1 MRKVLA
7 IVGVVV
13 ALLFIALLVIPAFV
27 NVNQYHDRI
36 QAELQSRLGR
46 QVTLGKMRLRLL
58 PPKFRV
64 ENVVV
69 ADDPAFSTARP
80 FARAAQLD
88 VAVKLLPL
96 LRKDVEISSLTLN
109 RPTIELIKNARG
121 AWNFSSIGKAPAP
134 VTAAPQQRPA
144 QPQQAPPPANAGQ
157 QNFALDKLVINDGLV
172 ALTDVQ
178 KRQTRS
184 VYDHI
189 DLTLKDFAPDK
200 PFSLDA
206 AVHLPGAGKQ
216 TLTLVGDGGPIN
228 SGAPALTPFRGTLK
242 MNEVSLAAAQRFL
255 SSPALQGTDAVITGR
270 MDLNNQAG
278 KVASIG
284 SVKLTQVRLKG
295 SEVGYP
301 IEADYD
307 LNDDLNRDL
316 IQIARGS
323 LKLGGTPL
331 SVTGS
336 LNAALTPA
344 QADLRIK
351 ASNVSLA
358 EASRLAAAMGTG
370 LTPGTTV
377 NGNLTADVHVQGA
390 VSQPAMSGTISAKN
404 LAVTGK
410 DLPQAVNIPA
420 IDLALSPTQIQSND
434 FTAKTGGTNLAIRFA
449 FAGYTT
455 ASPNINATVRTANA
469 SIAEILNMA
478 KAYSPAAAD
487 MNGSGS
493 INLDLRAQ
501 GPAKNASQLAL
512 NGTGQIRNAAL
523 KTATMTQPLFVP
535 EANLAFTQNS
545 VNIQN
550 LAAHLG
556 QTHASGTMSV
566 SNFAAPRLQFDL
578 SADKINV
585 AELQQITSG
594 PGSPAAKQKQAQ
606 SFSLVPAAQAAAP
619 PQPGLLQKATGGG
632 TLSVGTVVNDQLVLN
647 NVRSNV
653 ALDHGVMR
661 LAPLTA
667 ELYGGQENGTI
678 VVDTR
683 RTPLGVAVT
692 SNLQR
697 VDANKLLSAVSP
709 LKQTLFGVLAANS
722 NISFNAA
729 NSNDI
734 ARTLNGKLSLNLANG
749 RLAGIDLLHEIASVG
764 KFLGGAAGAP
774 KGFTEIAGLTGDF
787 NVVNGLA
794 QTNNLKATLGTGS
807 LAGDGGVNLAA
818 QTLNMRLT
826 AVLSKS
832 FSRQVGGSSIGG
844 FMNTALQNSQGE
856 LVVPLIVTGSFQHPS
871 FTPDLQKIAQM
882 RLKNALPTAGNP
894 AGAAAGIL
902 GGLLGQRNKA
912 QQQPA
917 AGQPQS
923 PQQQQQ
929 QNPNDAVQGLLN
941 QVLGGKKKP
950 QQQQPPR

>member
-1 MRKVLA
+1 MRKLFA
-7 IVGVVV
+7 ILGGLI
-13 ALLFIALLVIPAFV
+13 ALIVIALLVLPAFV

-46 QVTLGKMRLRLL
+46 RVALGTMRLSLL

-64 ENVVV
+64 ANVQV

-80 FARAAQLD
+80 FAQAAELD

-96 LRKDVEISSLTLN
+96 LRKDLEISSLTLE

-121 AWNFSSIGKAPAP
+121 AWNFSTIGQPAPAG
-134 VTAAPQQRPA
+134 AQRAPSPA
-144 QPQQAPPPANAGQ
+144 QPPSNQ
-157 QNFALDKLVINDGLV
+157 QNFALDKLVIRDGQV
-172 ALTDVQ
+172 ALTDLQ
-178 KRQTRS
+178 KRQARA

-189 DLTLKDFAPDK
+189 DLALKNFAPNK

-216 TLTLVGDGGPIN
+216 TLNIAGDGGPLN
-228 SGAPALTPFRGTLK
+228 STSPALTPFKGTIT
-242 MNEVSLAAAQRFL
+242 MNEVSLLAAQRFL
-255 SSPALQGTDAVITGR
+255 SSPALQGTDAVISGR
-270 MDLNNQAG
+270 MEVNNQAG
-278 KVASIG
+278 KVASNG
-284 SVKLTQVRLKG
+284 SLKLTNVRLKG
-295 SEVGYP
+295 TEIGYP

-307 LNDDLNRDL
+307 LNDDLTRDF

-323 LKLGGTPL
+323 LKLGAAPL
-331 SVTGS
+331 SITGS

-344 QADLRIK
+344 QANLQVK
-351 ASNVSLA
+351 ASNVSLS
-358 EASRLAAAMGTG
+358 EAARLASAMGMG

-377 NGNLTADVHVQGA
+377 NGQLTADVHVQGA
-390 VSQPAMSGTISAKN
+390 ISQPAMNGTISARN
-404 LAVTGK
+404 LALTGK
-410 DLPQAVNIPA
+410 ELPQAVSVPA
-420 IDLALSPTQIQSND
+420 IDLTLSPTQIQSND
-434 FTAKTGGTNLAIRFA
+434 FTAKTGGTTLNLRFA
-449 FAGYTT
+449 LAGYTS
-455 ASPNINATVRTANA
+455 ASPNLNATVRTTNA
-469 SIAEILNMA
+469 SVAELLTMA

-493 INLDLRAQ
+493 LNLDLRAQ
-501 GPAKNASQLAL
+501 GPIKNASLLAL
-512 NGTGQIRNAAL
+512 SGTGQLHNAAL
-523 KTATMTQPLFVP
+523 QPATLTQPLFVP
-535 EANLAFTQNS
+535 GANLSFTQNS

-556 QTHASGTMSV
+556 QTHVSGALSV
-566 SNFAAPRLQFDL
+566 SNFAAPHLQFNL
-578 SADKINV
+578 NADKINV

-594 PGSPAAKQKQAQ
+594 QGAPARKQAR
-606 SFSLVPAAQAAAP
+606 SFALVPSAEAAAAP
-619 PQPGLLQKATGGG
+619 QPGPLQKATGGG
-632 TLSVGTVVNDQLVLN
+632 TLSAGTIVNDQLVLN
-647 NVRSNV
+647 NAHANV
-653 ALDHGVMR
+653 TLDRGVIR

-683 RTPLGVAVT
+683 RTPLGVMVT
-692 SNLQR
+692 SSLQR

-709 LKQTLFGVLAANS
+709 LKQTLFGLLAANS

-734 ARTLNGKLSLNLANG
+734 ARTLNGKLALNLVNG

-764 KFLGGAAGAP
+764 KFLSGASGAT

-807 LAGDGGVNLAA
+807 LAGDGAINLAE

-832 FSRQVGGSSIGG
+832 FSRQVGGSSVGG
-844 FMNTALQNSQGE
+844 FMNTALQNNQGE

-871 FTPDLQKIAQM
+871 FAPDLQKIAQM
-882 RLKNALPTAGNP
+882 KLQNALPTAGNP

-902 GGLLGQRNKA
+902 GGLLGQRNKT
-912 QQQPA
+912 QQPPA
-917 AGQPQS
+917 AGQPQQ
-923 PQQQQQ
+923 PPAQQQ
-929 QNPNDAVQGLLN
+929 QNPADAVQGLLN

-950 QQQQPPR
+950 PPSPPQP

>member
-1 MRKVLA
+1 MRKLFVILGVL
-7 IVGVVV
+7 I
-13 ALLFIALLVIPAFV
+13 ALVFIALLVLPSFV
-27 NVNQYHDRI
+27 NVNQYHHRI

-46 QVTLGKMRLRLL
+46 RVALGNMRLSLL

-64 ENVVV
+64 DNVQV
-69 ADDPAFSTARP
+69 ADDPGFSTARP
-80 FARAAQLD
+80 FAQAVQLD

-96 LRKDVEISSLTLN
+96 LHKDVEISSLTLN

-121 AWNFSSIGKAPAP
+121 AWNFSTIGQTPAR
-134 VTAAPQQRPA
+134 APQPPR
-144 QPQQAPPPANAGQ
+144 QAPTSGQ
-157 QNFALDKLVINDGLV
+157 QNFALDKLVIKDGQV
-172 ALTDVQ
+172 ALTDLQ
-178 KRQTRS
+178 KRQARA

-189 DLTLKDFAPDK
+189 DLTLKDFAPNK

-206 AVHLPGAGKQ
+206 AAHLPGAGKQ
-216 TLTLVGDGGPIN
+216 TLSLTGDGGPIN
-228 SGAPALTPFRGTLK
+228 SSNPALTPFKGTMTL
-242 MNEVSLAAAQRFL
+242 NEVSLLAAQRFL
-255 SSPALQGTDAVITGR
+255 SSPALEGTDAVISGR
-270 MDLNNQAG
+270 MDVNNQAG
-278 KVASIG
+278 KVASNG
-284 SVKLTQVRLKG
+284 SVKLTKVRLKG
-295 SEVGYP
+295 TEVGYP

-307 LNDDLNRDL
+307 LNDDLTRDF
-316 IQIARGS
+316 IQISRGS
-323 LKLGGTPL
+323 LKLGPTPL

-344 QADLRIK
+344 QANLQVK
-351 ASNVSLA
+351 ASSVSLA
-358 EASRLAAAMGTG
+358 EAARLASAMGMG

-377 NGNLTADVHVQGA
+377 NGQLTADVHVQGA
-390 VSQPAMSGTISAKN
+390 VNQPAMNGNISAKN
-404 LAVTGK
+404 LTLTGK
-410 DLPQAVNIPA
+410 ELPQAVSIPA

-434 FTAKTGGTNLAIRFA
+434 FTAKTGGTNLALRFGL
-449 FAGYTT
+449 AGYTSP
-455 ASPNINATVRTANA
+455 SPNINATVRTANA
-469 SIAEILNMA
+469 SIAEILTMA
-478 KAYSPAAAD
+478 RAYSPAAAD

-501 GPAKNASQLAL
+501 GPIKNASQLAL

-523 KTATMTQPLFVP
+523 KPPGFTQPLFVP
-535 EANLAFTQNS
+535 GASLAFTQNS

-556 QTHASGTMSV
+556 QTHASGTMSM
-566 SNFAAPRLQFDL
+566 SNFAAPRVQFNL
-578 SADKINV
+578 NADKINV
-585 AELQQITSG
+585 AELQQITG
-594 PGSPAAKQKQAQ
+594 GQAAPAKKQAR
-606 SFSLVPAAQAAAP
+606 SFALVPAAEAAAP

-647 NVRSNV
+647 NVHSNV
-653 ALDHGVMR
+653 ALDHGVVRM
-661 LAPLTA
+661 APLTA
-667 ELYGGQENGTI
+667 QLYGGQQNGSI

-683 RTPLGVAVT
+683 RTPMGVAVT

-709 LKQTLFGVLAANS
+709 LKQTLFGLLAANS

-734 ARTLNGKLSLNLANG
+734 ARTLNGKLSLNLVNG
-749 RLAGIDLLHEIASVG
+749 RLAGIDLLHEVASVG
-764 KFLGGAAGAP
+764 KFLSGAAGAP

-807 LAGDGGVNLAA
+807 LAGDGAINLAA
-818 QTLNMRLT
+818 QTLNMHLT

-832 FSRQVGGSSIGG
+832 FSRQVGGGSIGG
-844 FMNTALQNSQGE
+844 FMNTALQNNQGE
-856 LVVPLIVTGSFQHPS
+856 LVVPMIVTGSFQHPS

-882 RLKNALPTAGNP
+882 RLQNALPTAGNP

-917 AGQPQS
+917 AGQPQA
-923 PQQQQQ
+923 PQQQQ
-929 QNPNDAVQGLLN
+929 QNPADGVQGLLN

-950 QQQQPPR
+950 QQQPPPPRP